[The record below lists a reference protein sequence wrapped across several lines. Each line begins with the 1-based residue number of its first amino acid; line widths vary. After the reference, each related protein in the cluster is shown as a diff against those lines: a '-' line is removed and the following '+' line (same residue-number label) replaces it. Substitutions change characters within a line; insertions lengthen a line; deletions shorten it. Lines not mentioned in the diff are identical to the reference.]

1 MADAAAQRQSANAC
15 GGDDSAGCRHP
26 EDMRGVIDIAPGAT
40 AADSDRARRWI
51 NTRIF
56 YRTQI
61 DDQAVITNSQAS
73 CVMATATDRDQ
84 NIILSCEIYRANYVR
99 YVRATRDEPRLL
111 VDHPVIHLASFIII
125 LVAGLDQF
133 AAQVCFEISDGIFVE
148 HDEVSLK
155 QS

>member
-1 MADAAAQRQSANAC
+1 MADTAAQRQSANAR
-15 GGDDSAGCRHP
+15 GGDDSAGRRHP
-26 EDMRGVIDIAPGAT
+26 EDMRGMIDIAPGAT

-73 CVMATATDRDQ
+73 RVMAPATDRDQ
-84 NIILSCEIYRANYVR
+84 NIILSREIYRTNYVR
-99 YVRATRDEPRLL
+99 YICATRDETRLL
-111 VDHPVIHLASFIII
+111 VDHPVIHLASFIIV
-125 LVAGLDQF
+125 LVSRLDQF
-133 AAQVCFEISDGIFVE
+133 AAQVCFEIGDGIFVE
-148 HDEVSLK
+148 HAEVSLK